1 MNENKTNAK
10 VITVKD
16 LWNVL
21 RGCFIFVLL
30 AAILATG
37 AAYAWGKMHYVPR
50 YSSTA
55 TIVLVGEYE
64 GDDFDVNKFA
74 NDYNIAYRIIEECV
88 ILLNSRTV
96 LDAVGEDVGI
106 SNGYANLRGSIS
118 TNNPEDT
125 RVIEVTV
132 TSDSPE
138 RAKQIVDSICKQGA
152 LAVNDLYGINNLV
165 RIFEEGTVNNY
176 PINGASIVSYAKYG
190 VIAAALV
197 YVIFFAMFLFD
208 NYIHTEA
215 DIENYLGVK
224 IIGDI
229 PDANAPDKRKRKY
242 TNYKGYDSNA
252 YGYGGGRVNKKPN
265 DEKDK

>member
-1 MNENKTNAK
+1 MNENKNNAK

-21 RGCFIFVLL
+21 RGCLVFVIL

-64 GDDFDVNKFA
+64 GDDFDINKFA

-96 LDAVGEDVGI
+96 LDAVGDEVGME
-106 SNGYANLRGSIS
+106 NGYANLRGSIS

-125 RVIEVTV
+125 RVIELTV
-132 TSDSPE
+132 TADTPE
-138 RAKQIVDSICKQGA
+138 RAKQIVDSICNQGA
-152 LAVNDLYGINNLV
+152 LAVNDLYGINDLV
-165 RIFEEGTVNNY
+165 RVFEEGTIDRS
-176 PINGASIVSYAKYG
+176 PINVAGIMSCVKYG
-190 VIAAALV
+190 VVAAALV
-197 YVIFFAMFLFD
+197 YIIFFAIFLLD
-208 NYIHTEA
+208 NYIHTEE
-215 DIENYLGVK
+215 DIENYLGAK

-229 PDANAPDKRKRKY
+229 PDANAPDKRKKKY
-242 TNYKGYDSNA
+242 TNYKGYNSGGKYA
-252 YGYGGGRVNKKPN
+252 PSAKYGAN
-265 DEKDK
+265 DNKDK